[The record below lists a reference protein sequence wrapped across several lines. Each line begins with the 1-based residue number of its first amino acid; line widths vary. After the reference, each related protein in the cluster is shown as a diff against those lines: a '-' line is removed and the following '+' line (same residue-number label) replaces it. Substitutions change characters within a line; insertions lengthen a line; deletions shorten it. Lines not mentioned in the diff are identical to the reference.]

1 MTATELHRAR
11 VILHRLAT
19 APSFAAFEAAA
30 MQLGMPAFRALPAAE
45 WLRRLR
51 WRVRML
57 VALSVTMPYRA
68 GGVRFVAN

>member
-11 VILHRLAT
+11 VILHRLVT
-19 APSFAAFEAAA
+19 ARTFAAFEAAA